1 MEKNTTNILV
11 PTDFTIIAESA
22 VAHAATI
29 ATKTNDTI
37 WLLHVITKETQTDL
51 KKQNAGVEILDEKL
65 TKLCAEYKSK
75 YNLTFNYKLKVGSI
89 FTTIGEV
96 ATEVSANL
104 IVLGTHGVQGVQ
116 HIVGAYALKVVGS
129 SKVPVVV
136 VQQKLP
142 KDNNYLKIV
151 SPIDISVETKQKTLQ
166 TISMAKT
173 FGAKVFLYKQ
183 KGYDDYFNDLINLNL
198 NFVLRYLNE
207 HNIDSEV
214 VEQEKVSK
222 NFAADFVSYAHKI
235 DSDLII
241 ILTTADKG
249 LKDFI
254 AGPIEQEVINNK
266 HQIPVMCVNPL
277 QNLFKTERLASMVNL
292 SF

>member
-1 MEKNTTNILV
+1 MEKETSNILV
-11 PTDFTIIAESA
+11 PTDFSIIAESA

-29 ATKTNDTI
+29 ASQTNDTI
-37 WLLHVITKETQTDL
+37 WLLHVITKETQSDL
-51 KKQNAGVEILDEKL
+51 KKQNATVDLLDEKL
-65 TKLCAEYKSK
+65 TKLCADYKAK
-75 YNLTFNYKLKVGSI
+75 YNLEFKYKLKVGSI

-96 ATEVSANL
+96 ATEMGANL

-136 VQQKLP
+136 VQQKQP

-173 FGAKVFLYKQ
+173 FGAKVYLYKQ

-207 HNIDSEV
+207 QNIESEV

-222 NFAADFVSYAHKI
+222 NFAADFVAYANQI
-235 DSDLII
+235 EADLII
-241 ILTTADKG
+241 ILTTVDKG
-249 LKDFI
+249 LKEMI
-254 AGPIEQEVINNK
+254 VGPIEQEVINNK

-277 QNLFKTERLASMVNL
+277 QNLFRTERLASMVNL